1 MLDINELLKD
11 FKTSLDNA
19 DEAYIRTLAENALWD
34 TRETRRDEYERP
46 PESNEC
52 SVFFTENNIFIWDNY
67 DEVRIPKKV
76 FSKMI
81 YNYRHIWSN
90 LTRYFTDDNQIYI
103 NETNAMPGFTAYS
116 MYPNLWKNMG
126 LSYPDLIAKLI
137 DLAKERYEDKKKN
150 KYKIDY

>member
-11 FKTSLDNA
+11 FKTSLDNS

-90 LTRYFTDDNQIYI
+90 LTRYFTDDNQICFLLRRY
-103 NETNAMPGFTAYS
+103 ADS
-116 MYPNLWKNMG
+116 MMLRAERTYRRWTEII
-126 LSYPDLIAKLI
+126 LIPLKDWDWLV
-137 DLAKERYEDKKKN
+137 ERYEKEN
-150 KYKIDY
+150 GNV